1 MKWTLL
7 TAILF
12 YTTATAQIDTLTNA
26 KAYTSNYLQVPIS
39 ARATNGDAIAIGF
52 KLSFD
57 ANGVG
62 QPFDVV
68 RVNLNNHTSMS
79 KTLAWTTSSTSVLW
93 TNVFD
98 SLGRLHMGLNSGNR
112 TILRLNLKDSIDA
125 VNLGNGFNSG
135 TPLAYS
141 MALQKDRSMMIGGSS
156 DVSSTQF
163 SRYTENGTFEK
174 FAAIDVDENYVM
186 SIQYENGWAYVQ
198 VGQGTFKYYAFRTS
212 DQYKKQLMTHTTL
225 FNTAAYTTGVYVQ
238 KGGGSFPMQ
247 IVHDTTLTNQALTG
261 TDVRYTEF
269 NGTNQPT
276 LVSFFDDANGKLF
289 WQLNGVNDSMDVPNS
304 YEVSDIRRVFPDAY
318 DANYI
323 YYVGDYYG
331 VYYKYQKITRTRT
344 ALGHIGFNVYAA
356 KQVSATGWYISG
368 YPSGVIAY
376 YNSSL
381 PWTANT
387 FVNGQNTGLTTTTNP
402 RLIMYSRT
410 QTPSNIHHAEILIEF
425 PNGIIG
431 TSGDEIRT
439 NSTCSMAFYN
449 PSNGAKFGLSSDSIN
464 LLSYVHMAAWG
475 NKAIMSTNNSYGGT
489 AKLFIYDTDLR
500 TLTDSINLGFT
511 NYGRIYI
518 VGDMLIGVAPNKLY
532 KVNLSTKQLIYSTTT
547 SYTINTSVMMADGV
561 IGINKSGAGTIPL
574 EFWET
579 RTIDNRTYCWGH
591 NFDYFATY
599 GKGIV
604 EYSNLISETIDLNT
618 AQGKQQYLM
627 NWLR

>member
-7 TAILF
+7 TAIFF
-12 YTTATAQIDTLTNA
+12 YSTATAQDTLVNA

-39 ARATNGDAIAIGF
+39 ARATNGNAIAIGI
-52 KLSFD
+52 KNSFD
-57 ANGVG
+57 VNGVA
-62 QPFDVV
+62 QPFSIV
-68 RVNLNNHTSMS
+68 RVNLNAHTTMT
-79 KTLAWTTSSTSVLW
+79 KELAWTTSSTSVLW

-98 SLGRLHMGLNSGNR
+98 SLGRLHLGLNSGNR

-125 VNLGNGFNSG
+125 VNLGNGFLSG
-135 TPLAYS
+135 VPLAYS
-141 MALQKDRSMMIGGSS
+141 MSLQKDRSMMIGGSS
-156 DVSSTQF
+156 DASSTQF
-163 SRYTENGTFEK
+163 SRYIEDGTFQK

-186 SIQYENGWAYVQ
+186 SIQYQDGWAYVQ

-225 FNTAAYTTGVYVQ
+225 FNTAAYSTGVYVQ

-247 IVHDTTLTNQALTG
+247 VVHDTTLTNQALTG

-269 NGTNQPT
+269 NGTGQPT

-289 WQLNGVNDSMDVPNS
+289 WQLDGVNDSMDVPNS
-304 YEVSDIRRVFPDAY
+304 YEVSDIRRVFPDGY
-318 DANYI
+318 DTNFL

-331 VYYKYQKITRTRT
+331 VFYKYQKVTGTRT

-376 YNSSL
+376 YNSAL

-387 FVNGQNTGLTTTTNP
+387 FVNGNNTGLSSTTNP
-402 RLIMYSRT
+402 KIIMYSRT
-410 QTPSNIHHAEILIEF
+410 QTPSNIHHAEILIQF

-449 PSNGAKFGLSSDSIN
+449 PATLSKFGLTSDSIN
-464 LLSYVHMAAWG
+464 SLSYSHMAAWG
-475 NKAIMSTNNSYGGT
+475 NKAIMSTNNAYGGT
-489 AKLFIYDTDLR
+489 AKLFIYDTELR

-511 NYGRIYI
+511 NYGKIYI
-518 VGDMLIGVAPNKLY
+518 VGDMLIGVASNKLY
-532 KVNLSTKQLIYSTTT
+532 KVNLSTKQLIYSYTP
-547 SYTINTSVMMADGV
+547 SFTINQSVWMADGV
-561 IGINKSGAGTIPL
+561 IGIHKSGAGTVPL
-574 EFWET
+574 EFWRT
-579 RTIDNRTYCWGH
+579 RAIDNRTYCWGH
-591 NFDYFATY
+591 NYDYFATY

-604 EYSNLISETIDLNT
+604 EYSNLISQTINLNT
-618 AQGKQQYLM
+618 AEGKQQYLIDA
-627 NWLR
+627 LR